1 MIVLDSIFP
10 VFGIILLGAAL
21 RKCQLTTDEFLS
33 VSDNLIYFVFFPAM
47 LFWKI
52 GGASAVPIDWP
63 LYAAS
68 IIALTLA
75 FTLSI
80 VCIRAFKVTDYQAG
94 TFSQSCYRFN
104 TYIGM
109 AVVLNALGD
118 DAVGIFGILIGIM
131 IPFINLLAVSALI
144 WYSNKTYST
153 RDRNRLLVRSLVSNP
168 LILGCAAG
176 ILYRNA
182 YSQFPV
188 FIDNTLRLTS
198 FVTLPLALLSI
209 GGNMSFSDFRRHLN
223 VGLLA
228 AAIKLVALPVCG
240 YLLLTAFNITGIPF
254 RVAMIYFALP
264 ASTAIFV
271 LSSQLNSDTGL
282 ASASIVISTLL
293 SIFSL
298 TVVLALIG

>member
-10 VFGIILLGAAL
+10 VFGIILLGAVL
-21 RKCQLTTDEFLS
+21 KKCQLTTDEFLT
-33 VSDNLIYFVFFPAM
+33 VSDKLVYYVFFPAM

-52 GGASAVPIDWP
+52 GGASEVPIDWP
-63 LYAAS
+63 MYAAS
-68 IIALTLA
+68 VIALTLA
-75 FTLSI
+75 FILSI
-80 VCIRAFKVTDYQAG
+80 ICIRAFKVTDYQAG

-118 DAVGIFGILIGIM
+118 DAVGIFGILIGVM
-131 IPFINLLAVSALI
+131 IPLINLMAVSSLI
-144 WYSNKTYST
+144 WYSNKAYST
-153 RDRNRLLVRSLVSNP
+153 RDRNRLLVRSLISNP

-176 ILYRNA
+176 IVYRNS
-182 YSQFPV
+182 YDQFPV
-188 FIDNTLRLTS
+188 FVDNTLRLTS

-209 GGNMSFSDFRRHLN
+209 GGNLSFSGFRRHLN

-240 YLLLTAFNITGIPF
+240 YMLLTAFNITGMNF
-254 RVAMIYFALP
+254 RVAMVYFALP

-282 ASASIVISTLL
+282 ASASIVISTIL
-293 SIFSL
+293 SVLSL
-298 TVVLALIG
+298 TLVLAIVA